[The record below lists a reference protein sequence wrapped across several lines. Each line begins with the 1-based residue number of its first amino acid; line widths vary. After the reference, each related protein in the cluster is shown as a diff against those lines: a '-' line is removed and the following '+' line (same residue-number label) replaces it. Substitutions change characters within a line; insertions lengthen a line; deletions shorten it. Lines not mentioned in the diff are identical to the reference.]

1 MCLTLRSYLSTHNS
15 FTMPQLALL
24 LTTFVWGAT
33 FPATKAA
40 LEQISPLSF
49 LFLRFLLG
57 LIVVCAVLMLVRRR
71 LVKDSF
77 TLRISLIATGWMF
90 LGYVLQTV
98 GLRFTTASNSAFI
111 TVLYVVFVPLFV
123 RRLGAQTWVSNGIAL
138 LGLWFL
144 VRPTASANLGDL
156 LTLGSAAAFAAHIVS
171 LERYTRQTDSV
182 SLFAWQL
189 LFMTLS
195 MSGTMWWENP
205 KLSMFEPTYILVVSL
220 VVTGVLATGAFAVQM
235 WAQRLLP
242 AQQVALLFAAEP
254 AVAAWLAWYFL
265 GETLDAQGWFGSAMI
280 LGGVLFGSWTTGDMS
295 PVHPESAPAHSE
307 GG

>member
-1 MCLTLRSYLSTHNS
+1 
-15 FTMPQLALL
+15 MPQFALL

-57 LIVVCAVLMLVRRR
+57 MIVVFAVLLFLRRPLIR
-71 LVKDSF
+71 DTSMM
-77 TLRISLIATGWMF
+77 RASLIATAWLF
-90 LGYVLQTV
+90 IGYVLQTV

-111 TVLYVVFVPLFV
+111 TVLYVVFVPLYLF
-123 RRLGAQTWVSNGIAL
+123 RLGLHTWVSNAIAL
-138 LGLWFL
+138 AGLWLL
-144 VRPTASANLGDL
+144 VKPTASANLGDL
-156 LTLGSAAAFAAHIVS
+156 LTLGSAAAFAAHMAC
-171 LERYTRQTDSV
+171 LERYTRVADPV
-182 SLFAWQL
+182 SLFVWQL
-189 LFMTLS
+189 LLMTVA
-195 MSGTMWWENP
+195 MSGAMWWEQP
-205 KLSMFEPTYILVVSL
+205 TLAMFEPSRVLAIGL
-220 VVTGVLATGAFAVQM
+220 VVTGILATGAFAVQM

-265 GETLDAQGWFGSAMI
+265 GEQLDAQGWFGSAMI
-280 LGGVLFGSWTTGDMS
+280 LGGVLLGSWVAGESS
-295 PVHPESAPAHSE
+295 PSQPDSMAARSE

>member
-1 MCLTLRSYLSTHNS
+1 
-15 FTMPQLALL
+15 MPQFALL

-57 LIVVCAVLMLVRRR
+57 MTVVFAVLLFFRRPLIR
-71 LVKDSF
+71 DTSMM
-77 TLRISLIATGWMF
+77 RASLIATAWLF
-90 LGYVLQTV
+90 IGYVLQTV

-111 TVLYVVFVPLFV
+111 TVLYVVFVPLYLL
-123 RRLGAQTWVSNGIAL
+123 RLGLHTWVSNGIAL
-138 LGLWFL
+138 AGLWLL

-156 LTLGSAAAFAAHIVS
+156 LTLGSAAAFAAHMVC
-171 LERYTRQTDSV
+171 LERYTRVADPV

-189 LFMTLS
+189 VLMTVA
-195 MSGTMWWENP
+195 MSGVMWWEQP
-205 KLSMFEPTYILVVSL
+205 TLAMFEPSRVLAVGL
-220 VVTGVLATGAFAVQM
+220 VVTGILATGAFAVQM

-265 GETLDAQGWFGSAMI
+265 GEQLDAQGWFGSAMI
-280 LGGVLFGSWTTGDMS
+280 LGGVLLGSWVAGESS
-295 PVHPESAPAHSE
+295 PSQPDSMAARSE

>member
-1 MCLTLRSYLSTHNS
+1 
-15 FTMPQLALL
+15 MPQLALL
-24 LTTFVWGAT
+24 LTTIVWGAT

-57 LIVVCAVLMLVRRR
+57 MIVVLAVLLLGRRR
-71 LVKDSF
+71 LAKDAF
-77 TLRISLIATGWMF
+77 TLRISLIATGWLF

-111 TVLYVVFVPLFV
+111 TVLYVVFVPLYL
-123 RRLGAQTWVSNGIAL
+123 RRLGHAYLGFQWHCAGRTLVSCATDSFRQSGRSADIRECRRLCRPYGLSRALYARGGFGIS
-138 LGLWFL
+138 
-144 VRPTASANLGDL
+144 VRVAIAIYEPCHVGDDVVGNPTA
-156 LTLGSAAAFAAHIVS
+156 
-171 LERYTRQTDSV
+171 
-182 SLFAWQL
+182 
-189 LFMTLS
+189 
-195 MSGTMWWENP
+195 
-205 KLSMFEPTYILVVSL
+205 SMFEPTRVLIVGLM
-220 VVTGVLATGAFAVQM
+220 VTGMLATGAFAVQM

-280 LGGVLFGSWTTGDMS
+280 LGGVLLGSWATGEVS
-295 PVHPESAPAHSE
+295 PAHPEAAPAHSQ

>member
-1 MCLTLRSYLSTHNS
+1 
-15 FTMPQLALL
+15 MPQLALL

-40 LEQISPLSF
+40 LEQIPPLSF

-57 LIVVCAVLMLVRRR
+57 MVLVLAFLLLTRRR
-71 LVKDSF
+71 LATDAF
-77 TLRISLIATGWMF
+77 TLRISLIATGWLF

-98 GLRFTTASNSAFI
+98 GLRSTTASNSAFI
-111 TVLYVVFVPLFV
+111 TMLYVVFVPLYL
-123 RRLGAQTWVSNGIAL
+123 RRMGAHTWVSNGIAL
-138 LGLWFL
+138 VGLWVL

-156 LTLGSAAAFAAHIVS
+156 LTLGSAVTFAAHMVC
-171 LERYTRQTDSV
+171 LERYTRVADPV

-189 LFMTLS
+189 LLMTLA

-205 KLSMFEPTYILVVSL
+205 TSSMFEPTRVLFVGL
-220 VVTGVLATGAFAVQM
+220 GVTGILATGAFAVQM

-265 GETLDAQGWFGSAMI
+265 GETMDAPGWFGSAMI
-280 LGGVLFGSWTTGDMS
+280 LGGVLLGSIGTDQTSATRSKPM
-295 PVHPESAPAHSE
+295 PVRSE

>member
-1 MCLTLRSYLSTHNS
+1 
-15 FTMPQLALL
+15 MPQFALL

-57 LIVVCAVLMLVRRR
+57 MIVVFAVLLFLRRPLIR
-71 LVKDSF
+71 DTSMM
-77 TLRISLIATGWMF
+77 RASLIATAWLF
-90 LGYVLQTV
+90 IGYVLQTV

-111 TVLYVVFVPLFV
+111 TVLYVVFVPLYLF
-123 RRLGAQTWVSNGIAL
+123 RLGLHTWVSNAIAL
-138 LGLWFL
+138 AGLWLL
-144 VRPTASANLGDL
+144 VKPTASANLGDL
-156 LTLGSAAAFAAHIVS
+156 LTLGSAAAFAAHMVC
-171 LERYTRQTDSV
+171 LERYTRAADSV

-189 LFMTLS
+189 LLMTAA
-195 MSGTMWWENP
+195 MSGAMWWEQP
-205 KLSMFEPTYILVVSL
+205 TPAMFEPSRVLAIGL
-220 VVTGVLATGAFAVQM
+220 VVTGILATGAFAVQM

-242 AQQVALLFAAEP
+242 AQQVALLFAVEP

-265 GETLDAQGWFGSAMI
+265 GEQLDAQGWFGSGMI
-280 LGGVLFGSWTTGDMS
+280 LGGVLLGSWVTGESS
-295 PVHPESAPAHSE
+295 PSQPDSLAARTD

>member
-1 MCLTLRSYLSTHNS
+1 
-15 FTMPQLALL
+15 MPQLALF

-57 LIVVCAVLMLVRRR
+57 LIVVCAVLALMRRR

-111 TVLYVVFVPLFV
+111 TVLYVVFVPLYV
-123 RRLGAQTWVSNGIAL
+123 RRLGVQTWVSNGIAL
-138 LGLWFL
+138 IGLWFL

-171 LERYTRQTDSV
+171 LERYTRMTDSV

-189 LFMTLS
+189 LFMTLA

-205 KLSMFEPTYILVVSL
+205 TPSMFEPTRVLVVSL

-280 LGGVLFGSWTTGDMS
+280 LGGVLLGSWTTGDIS
-295 PVHPESAPAHSE
+295 PAHAESAPAHSE

>member
-1 MCLTLRSYLSTHNS
+1 
-15 FTMPQLALL
+15 MPQFALL

-57 LIVVCAVLMLVRRR
+57 MTVVFAVLRFFRRPLIRDTAMLRA
-71 LVKDSF
+71 
-77 TLRISLIATGWMF
+77 SLIATAWLF
-90 LGYVLQTV
+90 IGYVLQTV

-111 TVLYVVFVPLFV
+111 TVLYVVFVPLYLF
-123 RRLGAQTWVSNGIAL
+123 RLGLHTWVSNAIAL
-138 LGLWFL
+138 AGLWLL
-144 VRPTASANLGDL
+144 VKPTASANLGDL
-156 LTLGSAAAFAAHIVS
+156 LTLGSAAAFAAHMVC
-171 LERYTRQTDSV
+171 LERYTRVADPV
-182 SLFAWQL
+182 SLFVWQL
-189 LFMTLS
+189 LLMTVA
-195 MSGTMWWENP
+195 MSGAMWWEQP
-205 KLSMFEPTYILVVSL
+205 TLAMFEPSRVLAIGL
-220 VVTGVLATGAFAVQM
+220 VVTGILATGAFAVQM

-265 GETLDAQGWFGSAMI
+265 GEQLDAQGWFGSAMI
-280 LGGVLFGSWTTGDMS
+280 LGGVLLGSWVTGESS
-295 PVHPESAPAHSE
+295 PSQPDSMAARSE

>member
-1 MCLTLRSYLSTHNS
+1 
-15 FTMPQLALL
+15 MPQLALL

-57 LIVVCAVLMLVRRR
+57 MVLVLAVLLLTRRR
-71 LVKDSF
+71 LATDAF
-77 TLRISLIATGWMF
+77 TLRISLVATGWLF

-111 TVLYVVFVPLFV
+111 TMLYVVFVPLYL
-123 RRLGAQTWVSNGIAL
+123 RRLGAHTWVSNGVAL
-138 LGLWFL
+138 VGLWVL
-144 VRPTASANLGDL
+144 VRPTASATLGDL
-156 LTLGSAAAFAAHIVS
+156 LTLGSAATFAAHMVC
-171 LERYTRQTDSV
+171 LERYTRVADPV

-189 LFMTLS
+189 LLMTLA

-205 KLSMFEPTYILVVSL
+205 TSSMFEPTRVLFVGL
-220 VVTGVLATGAFAVQM
+220 GVTGILATGAFAVQM

-265 GETLDAQGWFGSAMI
+265 GETMDAPGWFGSAMI
-280 LGGVLFGSWTTGDMS
+280 LGGVLLGSIATDQAS
-295 PVHPESAPAHSE
+295 PTRSEPMPVRSE

>member
-1 MCLTLRSYLSTHNS
+1 
-15 FTMPQLALL
+15 MPQLALF

-57 LIVVCAVLMLVRRR
+57 LIVVCAVLALMRRR

-111 TVLYVVFVPLFV
+111 TVLYVVFVPLYV
-123 RRLGAQTWVSNGIAL
+123 RRLGVQTWVSNGIAL
-138 LGLWFL
+138 IGLWFL

-171 LERYTRQTDSV
+171 LERYTRMTDSV

-189 LFMTLS
+189 LFMTLA

-205 KLSMFEPTYILVVSL
+205 TPSMFEPTRVLVVSL

-265 GETLDAQGWFGSAMI
+265 GETSMRRDGSA
-280 LGGVLFGSWTTGDMS
+280 
-295 PVHPESAPAHSE
+295 AR
-307 GG
+307 

>member
-1 MCLTLRSYLSTHNS
+1 
-15 FTMPQLALL
+15 MPQFALL

-57 LIVVCAVLMLVRRR
+57 MTVVFAVLLFFRRPLIR
-71 LVKDSF
+71 DTSMM
-77 TLRISLIATGWMF
+77 RASLIATAWLF
-90 LGYVLQTV
+90 IGYVLQTV

-111 TVLYVVFVPLFV
+111 TVLYVVFVPLYLL
-123 RRLGAQTWVSNGIAL
+123 RLGLHTWVSNGIAL
-138 LGLWFL
+138 AGLWLL

-156 LTLGSAAAFAAHIVS
+156 LTLGSAAAFAAHMVC
-171 LERYTRQTDSV
+171 LERYTRVADPV

-189 LFMTLS
+189 VLMTVA
-195 MSGTMWWENP
+195 MSGVMWWEQP
-205 KLSMFEPTYILVVSL
+205 TLAMFEPSRVLAVGL
-220 VVTGVLATGAFAVQM
+220 VVTGILATGAFAVQM

-265 GETLDAQGWFGSAMI
+265 GEHLDAQGWFGSAMI
-280 LGGVLFGSWTTGDMS
+280 LGGVLLGSWVTGESS
-295 PVHPESAPAHSE
+295 PTQQESVAARSE